1 MKKILLYGISE
12 IDADLYQNIAIV
24 YDVAMYILS
33 DTCMPMLLR
42 DLFELND
49 DLDNMHAEAEGEYML
64 MDGVSSEDLIRLLK
78 AFEEAGRPFDGTV
91 VVRTRVNENWT
102 LARLLDEVRKEH
114 DLMEKLNELDELL
127 QDCNGIDL
135 SAMDASDSTELKA
148 ALLEG
153 YLLLKDDQQ
162 EVLEVD
168 EAIRRLRKA
177 MEPAVKIV
185 H

>member
-1 MKKILLYGISE
+1 MKKILLYGINE
-12 IDADLYQNIAIV
+12 IDADLYQNVAIG
-24 YDVAMYILS
+24 YDVAMYILN
-33 DTCMPMLLR
+33 DTCMSVLVR

-64 MDGVSSEDLIRLLK
+64 MDGISSEDLIVLLK
-78 AFEEAGRPFDGTV
+78 AFEDAGRPFKGTV
-91 VVRTRVNENWT
+91 IVRTRINETWT
-102 LARLLDEVRKEH
+102 LAKLLDEVREEH
-114 DLMEKLNELDELL
+114 VLMEKLNELDEML

-162 EVLEVD
+162 ELAEVD

>member
-91 VVRTRVNENWT
+91 VGVANCSLASASISEFDIGYVVSLTVPDSIGGVFTDPSGKKYSNCVVIYRTR
-102 LARLLDEVRKEH
+102 ARYYVEDRIKGT
-114 DLMEKLNELDELL
+114 M
-127 QDCNGIDL
+127 
-135 SAMDASDSTELKA
+135 
-148 ALLEG
+148 
-153 YLLLKDDQQ
+153 YLDDQYSAAYCTYHVHLNIP
-162 EVLEVD
+162 EGVCYTLED
-168 EAIRRLRKA
+168 
-177 MEPAVKIV
+177 
-185 H
+185 

>member
-1 MKKILLYGISE
+1 MKKILLYGINE
-12 IDADLYQNIAIV
+12 IDADLYQNVAIG
-24 YDVAMYILS
+24 YDVAMYILN
-33 DTCMPMLLR
+33 DTCMSVLVR

-64 MDGVSSEDLIRLLK
+64 MDGISSEDLIVLLK
-78 AFEEAGRPFDGTV
+78 AFEDAGRPFKGPV
-91 VVRTRVNENWT
+91 IVRTRINETWT
-102 LARLLDEVRKEH
+102 LAKLLDGVREEH
-114 DLMEKLNELDELL
+114 VLMEKLNELDEML

-162 EVLEVD
+162 ELAEVD

>member
-1 MKKILLYGISE
+1 MAESE
-12 IDADLYQNIAIV
+12 SAK
-24 YDVAMYILS
+24 S
-33 DTCMPMLLR
+33 
-42 DLFELND
+42 
-49 DLDNMHAEAEGEYML
+49 
-64 MDGVSSEDLIRLLK
+64 

-177 MEPAVKIV
+177 MGPAVKIV